1 MNSAGRRAMR
11 RVLFVDDAPEILKHL
26 QRTLAPMQSEWTM
39 EFFSSANS
47 ALAAMSEAPCDV
59 VVSDMT
65 MPGMDGAQFLTEV
78 RKVSPQTIRMILSG
92 DQSPVNYLRSASV
105 AHRFL
110 QKPVDVETLKAT
122 IAQAQAL
129 RVVLA
134 NPALRTLVSEIK
146 SLPSLPSI
154 YQDLMQAMQ
163 GPQASLKKASR
174 IVTKDLGMV
183 TKILQLVNSAF
194 FGLRTHVSD
203 PEQAVALLGFE
214 TIKSLVLSSQVFAQF
229 DQARLPGFSLEALWR
244 HAMLTATCARRI
256 AKEAGA
262 SQPVIDEAF
271 TAALLHDVGVLVLV
285 ANKPDD
291 YARVLELMRAGQMPD
306 WAAEREI
313 FGADHAH
320 VGAYLLGIWGLGD
333 GIVEAVA
340 FHQHPVDYKG
350 SGFQAVTAVH
360 VANAFAETQTR
371 ADAGTNNNMLSLDEN
386 YLTRENLLASIPQWR
401 KLCAAI

>member
-1 MNSAGRRAMR
+1 MR
-11 RVLFVDDAPEILKHL
+11 RVFFVDDAPEILKHL
-26 QRTLAPMQSEWTM
+26 QRTLAPMQSEWTI
-39 EFFSSANS
+39 EFFPSAKS
-47 ALAAMSEAPCDV
+47 ALAAICQAPCDV

-78 RKVSPQTIRMILSG
+78 RKVSPQAIRIILSG

-110 QKPVDVETLKAT
+110 QKPVDAEVLKAN
-122 IAQAQAL
+122 IAQAEAL
-129 RVVLA
+129 RAVLA

-146 SLPSLPSI
+146 ALPSLPSI
-154 YQDLMQAMQ
+154 YQDLMQEMQ
-163 GPQASLKKASR
+163 SPQASLKKASR
-174 IVTKDLGMV
+174 IVAKDLGMV

-229 DQARLPGFSLEALWR
+229 DQNRLPGFSLDALWR

-256 AKEAGA
+256 AKDTGA

-291 YARVLELMRAGQMPD
+291 YVRVLELMRANQVPD
-306 WAAEREI
+306 WAAERDI

-340 FHQHPVDYKG
+340 FHQHPADYNA
-350 SGFQAVTAVH
+350 SGFQALTAVH
-360 VANAFAETQTR
+360 VANAFAEAQAS
-371 ADAGTNNNMLSLDEN
+371 ADVATGDALNLDQS
-386 YLTRENLLASIPQWR
+386 YLTRENLLSSIPHWR
-401 KLCAAI
+401 ELCAAA

>member
-1 MNSAGRRAMR
+1 MR
-11 RVLFVDDAPEILKHL
+11 RVFFVDDAPEILKHL
-26 QRTLAPMQSEWTM
+26 QRTLAPMEAEWTM
-39 EFFSSANS
+39 EFFSSAKS
-47 ALAAMSEAPCDV
+47 ALAAISQGPCDV

-78 RKVSPQTIRMILSG
+78 RKVSPHTIRIILSG

-110 QKPVDVETLKAT
+110 QKPVDTEVLKAN
-122 IAQAQAL
+122 IAQAEAL

-146 SLPSLPSI
+146 TLPSLPSI
-154 YQDLMQAMQ
+154 YQDLMQEMQ
-163 GPQASLKKASR
+163 SPQASLKKASR
-174 IVTKDLGMV
+174 IVAKDLGMV

-214 TIKSLVLSSQVFAQF
+214 TIKSLVLSSHVFAQF
-229 DQARLPGFSLEALWR
+229 DQNRLPGFSLEALWR

-262 SQPVIDEAF
+262 NQPVMDEAF
-271 TAALLHDVGVLVLV
+271 TAALLHDVGVLVLA

-291 YARVLELMRAGQMPD
+291 YVRVLDLMRTDHTSD
-306 WAAEREI
+306 WAAERDI

-340 FHQHPVDYKG
+340 FHQHPGDYKA

-360 VANAFAETQTR
+360 VANAFAEVQ
-371 ADAGTNNNMLSLDEN
+371 AGPDAGTNDVLNLDQN
-386 YLTRENLLASIPQWR
+386 YLTRENFFASIPHWR
-401 KLCAAI
+401 ELCAAA

>member
-1 MNSAGRRAMR
+1 MR
-11 RVLFVDDAPEILKHL
+11 RVVFVDDAPEILQHL
-26 QRTLAPMQSEWTM
+26 RRAFAPMQSEWEM
-39 EFFSSANS
+39 QFFPSATA
-47 ALAAMSEAPCDV
+47 ALAAIRENPCDV

-78 RKVSPQTIRMILSG
+78 RKVAPQTIRLILSG

-110 QKPVDVETLKAT
+110 QKPVDLETLKAT
-122 IAQAQAL
+122 IAQAEAL
-129 RVVLA
+129 RAVLA

-146 SLPSLPSI
+146 ALPSLPSI
-154 YQDLMQAMQ
+154 YQDLMQEMQ
-163 GPQASLKKASR
+163 APQASLKKASR
-174 IVTKDLGMV
+174 IVAKDLGMV

-203 PEQAVALLGFE
+203 PEQAVALLGFD

-229 DQARLPGFSLEALWR
+229 DQTRLPSFSLEALWR
-244 HAMLTATCARRI
+244 HAMLTGTCARRI
-256 AKEAGA
+256 AKDAGA
-262 SQPVIDEAF
+262 SQQVMDETY

-285 ANKPDD
+285 ANKPDE
-291 YARVLELMRAGQMPD
+291 YAQVLELVRSKNIPD

-340 FHQHPVDYKG
+340 FHQHPGDYQG
-350 SGFQAVTAVH
+350 SGFRAVTAVH
-360 VANAFAETQTR
+360 VGNAMAETQMQTS
-371 ADAGTNNNMLSLDEN
+371 AGTGELVGLDQD
-386 YLTRENLLASIPQWR
+386 YLTRENLLSAVPRWR
-401 KLCAAI
+401 ELCAAA

>member
-1 MNSAGRRAMR
+1 MR
-11 RVLFVDDAPEILKHL
+11 RVFFVDDAPEILKHL

-39 EFFSSANS
+39 EFFPSAKS
-47 ALAAMSEAPCDV
+47 ALAAICQAPCDV

-78 RKVSPQTIRMILSG
+78 RNVSPQAIRIILSG

-110 QKPVDVETLKAT
+110 QKPVDAEVLKAN
-122 IAQAQAL
+122 IAQAEAL
-129 RVVLA
+129 RAVLA

-146 SLPSLPSI
+146 ALPSLPSI
-154 YQDLMQAMQ
+154 YQDLMQEMQ
-163 GPQASLKKASR
+163 SPQASLKKASR
-174 IVTKDLGMV
+174 IVAKDLGMV

-229 DQARLPGFSLEALWR
+229 DQNRLPGFSLDALWR

-256 AKEAGA
+256 AKDTGA

-271 TAALLHDVGVLVLV
+271 TAALLHDVGVLVLA

-291 YARVLELMRAGQMPD
+291 YVRVFELMRANHVSD
-306 WAAEREI
+306 WAAERDV

-340 FHQHPVDYKG
+340 FHQHPGDYKA
-350 SGFQAVTAVH
+350 SGFQALTAVH
-360 VANAFAETQTR
+360 VANAFAEAQAS
-371 ADAGTNNNMLSLDEN
+371 ADVATGDALNLDQS
-386 YLTRENLLASIPQWR
+386 YLTRENLLSSIPHWR
-401 KLCAAI
+401 ELCAAA

>member
-1 MNSAGRRAMR
+1 MR

-26 QRTLAPMQSEWTM
+26 QRTLAPMQAEWTM
-39 EFFSSANS
+39 EFFSSAKS
-47 ALAAMSEAPCDV
+47 ALTALSGSACDV

-65 MPGMDGAQFLTEV
+65 MPGMDGAQFLAEV
-78 RKVSPQTIRMILSG
+78 RKVSPQTIRIVLSA

-110 QKPVDVETLKAT
+110 QKPVDVKTLTAV
-122 IAQAQAL
+122 IAQAEAL
-129 RVVLA
+129 RTVLA

-154 YQDLMQAMQ
+154 YQDLMQEMQ

-174 IVTKDLGMV
+174 IVAKDLGMV

-203 PEQAVALLGFE
+203 PEQAVALLGFD

-229 DQARLPGFSLEALWR
+229 DQARLPAFSLEELWR
-244 HAMLTATCARRI
+244 HAMQTATCARRI
-256 AKEAGA
+256 AKDAGA
-262 SQPVIDEAF
+262 SQAVIDEAF
-271 TAALLHDVGVLVLV
+271 TAGLLHDVGVLVLV
-285 ANKPDD
+285 ANKPDE
-291 YARVLELMRAGQMPD
+291 YARVLDVMQAKQMPD

-333 GIVEAVA
+333 GIIEAVA
-340 FHQHPVDYKG
+340 FHQHPGDYMAA
-350 SGFQAVTAVH
+350 GFQAVTAVH
-360 VANAFAETQTR
+360 VGNALAEMQGSTHAGAADLAGLDQT
-371 ADAGTNNNMLSLDEN
+371 
-386 YLTRENLLASIPQWR
+386 YLAREHLLVSIPRWR
-401 KLCAAI
+401 ELCAAA

>member
-1 MNSAGRRAMR
+1 MR
-11 RVLFVDDAPEILKHL
+11 RVCFVDDAPEILKHL
-26 QRTLAPMQSEWTM
+26 QRILAPMQSEWAM
-39 EFFSSANS
+39 EFFPSAKS
-47 ALAAMSEAPCDV
+47 ALAALGETPCDV

-78 RKVSPQTIRMILSG
+78 RKISPHTIRIVLSG

-110 QKPVDVETLKAT
+110 QKPVDVETLKST
-122 IAQAQAL
+122 IAQAEAL

-154 YQDLMQAMQ
+154 YQDLMQEMQ
-163 GPQASLKKASR
+163 APQASLKKASR
-174 IVTKDLGMV
+174 IVAKDLGMV

-203 PEQAVALLGFE
+203 PEQAVALLGFD

-229 DQARLPGFSLEALWR
+229 DQRRLPSFSLEELWC
-244 HAMLTATCARRI
+244 HAMSTGTCARRI
-256 AKEAGA
+256 AKDAGA
-262 SQPVIDEAF
+262 NQQVIDEAF
-271 TAALLHDVGVLVLV
+271 TAALLHDVGVLVLA
-285 ANKPDD
+285 ANKPED
-291 YARVLELMRAGQMPD
+291 YAQVLDLMRMKRLPD
-306 WAAEREI
+306 WAAEREV

-333 GIVEAVA
+333 GIIEAVA
-340 FHQHPVDYKG
+340 FHQHPG
-350 SGFQAVTAVH
+350 ECQASGFTAVTAVH
-360 VANAFAETQTR
+360 VANVIAEQQARGELGTP
-371 ADAGTNNNMLSLDEN
+371 DLAGVDQAYLAREQCLSRLAGW
-386 YLTRENLLASIPQWR
+386 RE
-401 KLCAAI
+401 LCAAA

>member
-1 MNSAGRRAMR
+1 MR
-11 RVLFVDDAPEILKHL
+11 RVVFVDDAPEILQHL
-26 QRTLAPMQSEWTM
+26 RRAFAPMQSEWEM
-39 EFFSSANS
+39 QFFSSATA
-47 ALAAMSEAPCDV
+47 ALAAIRENPCDV
-59 VVSDMT
+59 VISDMT

-78 RKVSPQTIRMILSG
+78 RKVAPQTIRSILSG

-110 QKPVDVETLKAT
+110 QKPVDLETLKAT
-122 IAQAQAL
+122 IAQAEAL
-129 RVVLA
+129 RAVLA

-146 SLPSLPSI
+146 ALPSLPSI
-154 YQDLMQAMQ
+154 YQDLMQEMQ
-163 GPQASLKKASR
+163 APQASLKKASR
-174 IVTKDLGMV
+174 IVAKDLGMV

-203 PEQAVALLGFE
+203 PEQAVALLGFD

-229 DQARLPGFSLEALWR
+229 DQTRLPSFSLEALWR
-244 HAMLTATCARRI
+244 HAMLTGTCARRI
-256 AKEAGA
+256 AKDAGA
-262 SQPVIDEAF
+262 SQQVMDETY

-285 ANKPDD
+285 ANKPDE
-291 YARVLELMRAGQMPD
+291 YARVLELVRSKNIPD

-340 FHQHPVDYKG
+340 FHQHPGDYQG
-350 SGFQAVTAVH
+350 SGFRAVTAVH
-360 VANAFAETQTR
+360 VGNAMAETQMQTS
-371 ADAGTNNNMLSLDEN
+371 AGTGELVGLDQD
-386 YLTRENLLASIPQWR
+386 YLTRENLLSAVPRWR
-401 KLCAAI
+401 ELCAAA

>member
-1 MNSAGRRAMR
+1 MR
-11 RVLFVDDAPEILKHL
+11 RVFFVDDAPEILKHL

-39 EFFSSANS
+39 EFFPSAKS
-47 ALAAMSEAPCDV
+47 ALAAICQAPCDV

-78 RKVSPQTIRMILSG
+78 RKVSPQAIRIILSG

-110 QKPVDVETLKAT
+110 QKPVDAEVLKAN
-122 IAQAQAL
+122 IAQAEAL
-129 RVVLA
+129 RAVLA

-146 SLPSLPSI
+146 ALPSLPSI
-154 YQDLMQAMQ
+154 YQDLMQEMQ
-163 GPQASLKKASR
+163 SPQASLKKASR
-174 IVTKDLGMV
+174 IVAKDLGMV

-229 DQARLPGFSLEALWR
+229 DQNRLPGFSLDALWR

-256 AKEAGA
+256 AKDTGA

-271 TAALLHDVGVLVLV
+271 TAALLHDVGVLVLA

-291 YARVLELMRAGQMPD
+291 YVRVFELMRANHVSD
-306 WAAEREI
+306 WAAERDV

-340 FHQHPVDYKG
+340 FHQHPGDYNA
-350 SGFQAVTAVH
+350 SGFQALTAVH
-360 VANAFAETQTR
+360 VANAFAEAQAS
-371 ADAGTNNNMLSLDEN
+371 ADVATGDALNLDQS
-386 YLTRENLLASIPQWR
+386 YLTRENLLSSIPHWR
-401 KLCAAI
+401 ELCAAA

>member
-1 MNSAGRRAMR
+1 MR

-26 QRTLAPMQSEWTM
+26 QRTLAPMQAEWTM
-39 EFFSSANS
+39 EFFSSAKS
-47 ALAAMSEAPCDV
+47 ALTALSGSACDV

-65 MPGMDGAQFLTEV
+65 MPGMDGAQFLAEV
-78 RKVSPQTIRMILSG
+78 RKVSPQTIRIVLSA

-110 QKPVDVETLKAT
+110 QKPVDVKTLTAV
-122 IAQAQAL
+122 IAQAEAL
-129 RVVLA
+129 RTVLA

-154 YQDLMQAMQ
+154 YQDLMQEMQ

-174 IVTKDLGMV
+174 IVAKDLGMV

-203 PEQAVALLGFE
+203 PEQAVALLGFD

-229 DQARLPGFSLEALWR
+229 DQARLPAFSLEELWR
-244 HAMLTATCARRI
+244 HAMQTATCARRI
-256 AKEAGA
+256 AKDAGA
-262 SQPVIDEAF
+262 SQAVIDEAF
-271 TAALLHDVGVLVLV
+271 TAGLLHDVGVLVLV
-285 ANKPDD
+285 ANKPDE
-291 YARVLELMRAGQMPD
+291 YARVLDMMQAKQMPD

-333 GIVEAVA
+333 GIIEAVA
-340 FHQHPVDYKG
+340 FHQHPGDYMAA
-350 SGFQAVTAVH
+350 GFQAVTAVH
-360 VANAFAETQTR
+360 VGNALAEMQGSAH
-371 ADAGTNNNMLSLDEN
+371 ADAADLAGLDQA
-386 YLTRENLLASIPQWR
+386 YLARENFVVNIPHWR
-401 KLCAAI
+401 ELCAAA

>member
-1 MNSAGRRAMR
+1 MR
-11 RVLFVDDAPEILKHL
+11 RVVFVDDAPEILQHL
-26 QRTLAPMQSEWTM
+26 RRAFAPMQSEWEM
-39 EFFSSANS
+39 QFFSSATA
-47 ALAAMSEAPCDV
+47 ALAAIRENPCDV

-78 RKVSPQTIRMILSG
+78 RKVAPQTIRLILSG

-110 QKPVDVETLKAT
+110 QKPVDLETLKAT
-122 IAQAQAL
+122 IAQAEAL
-129 RVVLA
+129 RAVLA

-146 SLPSLPSI
+146 ALPSLPSI
-154 YQDLMQAMQ
+154 YQDLMQEMQ
-163 GPQASLKKASR
+163 APQASLKKASR
-174 IVTKDLGMV
+174 IVAKDLGMV

-203 PEQAVALLGFE
+203 PEQAVALLGFD

-229 DQARLPGFSLEALWR
+229 DQTRLPSFSLEELWR
-244 HAMLTATCARRI
+244 HAMLTGTWARRI
-256 AKEAGA
+256 AKDAGA
-262 SQPVIDEAF
+262 NQQVMDEAF

-285 ANKPDD
+285 ANKPDE
-291 YARVLELMRAGQMPD
+291 YAQVLEQVRSKHIPD
-306 WAAEREI
+306 WAAEREV

-340 FHQHPVDYKG
+340 FHQHPGDYQG
-350 SGFQAVTAVH
+350 SGFRAVTAVH
-360 VANAFAETQTR
+360 VGNAMAETQMRTS
-371 ADAGTNNNMLSLDEN
+371 AGTGELVGLDQD
-386 YLTRENLLASIPQWR
+386 YLTRENLLSSVPRWR
-401 KLCAAI
+401 ELCAAA

>member
-1 MNSAGRRAMR
+1 MR
-11 RVLFVDDAPEILKHL
+11 RVFFVDDAPEILKHL

-39 EFFSSANS
+39 EFFPSAKS
-47 ALAAMSEAPCDV
+47 ALAAICQAPCDV

-78 RKVSPQTIRMILSG
+78 RNVSPQAIRIILSG

-110 QKPVDVETLKAT
+110 QKPVDAEVLKAN
-122 IAQAQAL
+122 IAQAEAL
-129 RVVLA
+129 RAVLA

-146 SLPSLPSI
+146 ALPSLPSI
-154 YQDLMQAMQ
+154 YQDLMQEMQ
-163 GPQASLKKASR
+163 SPQASLKKASR
-174 IVTKDLGMV
+174 IVAKDLGMV

-229 DQARLPGFSLEALWR
+229 DQNRLPGFSLDALWR

-256 AKEAGA
+256 AKDTGA

-291 YARVLELMRAGQMPD
+291 YVRVLELMRANQVPD
-306 WAAEREI
+306 WAAERDI

-340 FHQHPVDYKG
+340 FHQHPADYNA
-350 SGFQAVTAVH
+350 SGFQALTAVH
-360 VANAFAETQTR
+360 VANAFAEAQAS
-371 ADAGTNNNMLSLDEN
+371 ADVATGDALNLDQS
-386 YLTRENLLASIPQWR
+386 YLTRENLLSSIPHWR
-401 KLCAAI
+401 ELCAAA

>member
-1 MNSAGRRAMR
+1 MR
-11 RVLFVDDAPEILKHL
+11 RVVFVDDAPEILKHL

-39 EFFSSANS
+39 EFFTSAKS
-47 ALAAMSEAPCDV
+47 ALAAMGEAPCDV

-78 RKVSPQTIRMILSG
+78 RKVCPQTIRIVLSG
-92 DQSPVNYLRSASV
+92 DQSPVNYLRSVSV

-110 QKPVDVETLKAT
+110 QKPVDAETLKAT
-122 IAQAQAL
+122 IAQAEAL
-129 RVVLA
+129 RAVLA

-154 YQDLMQAMQ
+154 YQDLMHEMQ
-163 GPQASLKKASR
+163 GAQASLKKASR
-174 IVTKDLGMV
+174 IVARDLGMV

-229 DQARLPGFSLEALWR
+229 DQARLPAFSLEELWR

-262 SQPVIDEAF
+262 SQQVIDEAF

-285 ANKPDD
+285 ANRPDD
-291 YARVLELMRAGQMPD
+291 YAKVLELMRERHMPD
-306 WAAEREI
+306 WAAERDI

-340 FHQHPVDYKG
+340 FHQHPGDYQA
-350 SGFQAVTAVH
+350 SGFHAVTAVH
-360 VANAFAETQTR
+360 VGNALAETQAN
-371 ADAGTNNNMLSLDEN
+371 ADAGTGDVLSLDQS
-386 YLTRENLLASIPQWR
+386 YLARENFLAFIPRWR
-401 KLCAAI
+401 ELCAAA

>member
-1 MNSAGRRAMR
+1 MR

-39 EFFSSANS
+39 EFFSSAKS
-47 ALAAMSEAPCDV
+47 ALAAMSEGPCDV
-59 VVSDMT
+59 VISDMT

-78 RKVSPQTIRMILSG
+78 RKVCPHTIRIILSG

-110 QKPVDVETLKAT
+110 QKPVDVEALKAT
-122 IAQAQAL
+122 IAQAEAL

-134 NPALRTLVSEIK
+134 NPTLRTLVSEIK

-154 YQDLMQAMQ
+154 YQDLMQEMQ
-163 GPQASLKKASR
+163 SPQASLKKASR
-174 IVTKDLGMV
+174 IVAKDLGMV

-262 SQPVIDEAF
+262 SQAVIDEAF
-271 TAALLHDVGVLVLV
+271 TAALLHDVGVLVLA

-291 YARVLELMRAGQMPD
+291 YARVLELMRVGPMPD
-306 WAAEREI
+306 WAAERDI

-320 VGAYLLGIWGLGD
+320 VGAYLLGIWGLCD

-340 FHQHPVDYKG
+340 FHQHPGDYQA

-360 VANAFAETQTR
+360 VANAFVEAQASTH
-371 ADAGTNNNMLSLDEN
+371 AGTSDVLSVDHN
-386 YLTRENLLASIPQWR
+386 YLTRENLLASIPHWR
-401 KLCAAI
+401 ELCAAA

>member
-1 MNSAGRRAMR
+1 
-11 RVLFVDDAPEILKHL
+11 
-26 QRTLAPMQSEWTM
+26 
-39 EFFSSANS
+39 
-47 ALAAMSEAPCDV
+47 
-59 VVSDMT
+59 MT

-78 RKVSPQTIRMILSG
+78 RKLSPHTIRIILSG

-110 QKPVDVETLKAT
+110 KKPVDVEVVKAS
-122 IAQAQAL
+122 IAQAEAL

-154 YQDLMQAMQ
+154 YQDLMQEMQ
-163 GPQASLKKASR
+163 SPQASLKKASR
-174 IVTKDLGMV
+174 IVAKDLGMV

-244 HAMLTATCARRI
+244 HAMLTAACARRI
-256 AKEAGA
+256 ATESGA
-262 SQPVIDEAF
+262 SQPVSDEAF
-271 TAALLHDVGVLVLV
+271 TAALLHDVGVLVLA
-285 ANKPDD
+285 ANKPNE
-291 YARVLELMRAGQMPD
+291 YARVLELMRGGQMPD
-306 WAAEREI
+306 WAAERDI

-340 FHQHPVDYKG
+340 FHQHPGDYKA

-360 VANAFAETQTR
+360 VANAFVEAQASADGGTR
-371 ADAGTNNNMLSLDEN
+371 DVLSLDQT
-386 YLTRENLLASIPQWR
+386 YLSRENLLASIPHWR
-401 KLCAAI
+401 ELCAAA

>member
-1 MNSAGRRAMR
+1 MR
-11 RVLFVDDAPEILKHL
+11 RLLFVDDAPEMLKHL
-26 QRTLAPMQSEWTM
+26 QRTLAPMQSEWAM
-39 EFFSSANS
+39 EFVASARS
-47 ALAAMSEAPCDV
+47 GLAAMSDTPHDV
-59 VVSDMT
+59 VVTDMT
-65 MPGMDGAQFLTEV
+65 MPGMDGAQFLMEV
-78 RKVSPQTIRMILSG
+78 RKLSPQTIRIILSG

-110 QKPVDVETLKAT
+110 QKPVDVEALKAT
-122 IAQAQAL
+122 IAQAEAL

-134 NPALRTLVSEIK
+134 TPALRTLVSEIQ
-146 SLPSLPSI
+146 SLPSLPAI
-154 YQDLMQAMQ
+154 YQDLMQEMQ
-163 GPQASLKKASR
+163 RPQASLKKASR
-174 IVTKDLGMV
+174 IVAKDLGMV

-256 AKEAGA
+256 AREAGV
-262 SQPVIDEAF
+262 SQAVTDEAF
-271 TAALLHDVGVLVLV
+271 TAALLHDIGVLVLV
-285 ANKPDD
+285 ANKPHD
-291 YARVLELMRAGQMPD
+291 YARVLELMHGRQMPD
-306 WAAEREI
+306 WAAERDI

-340 FHQHPVDYKG
+340 FHQHPGDCQA

-360 VANAFAETQTR
+360 VANAFAEAQAS
-371 ADAGTNNNMLSLDEN
+371 ADARTGDAPNLDQN
-386 YLTRENLLASIPQWR
+386 YVMREHLLLSIPRWR
-401 KLCAAI
+401 ELCAAA

>member
-1 MNSAGRRAMR
+1 MR
-11 RVLFVDDAPEILKHL
+11 RVFFVDDAPEILKLL

-39 EFFSSANS
+39 EFFSSAKS
-47 ALAAMSEAPCDV
+47 ALAVMGEASCDV
-59 VVSDMT
+59 LVSDMT

-78 RKVSPQTIRMILSG
+78 RKVSPQTIRIILSG

-122 IAQAQAL
+122 IAQAEAL

-134 NPALRTLVSEIK
+134 DPALRTLVSEVK

-154 YQDLMQAMQ
+154 YQDLMQEMQ
-163 GPQASLKKASR
+163 SPQASLKKASR
-174 IVTKDLGMV
+174 IVAKDLGMV

-229 DQARLPGFSLEALWR
+229 DQAKLPAFSLDELWR

-291 YARVLELMRAGQMPD
+291 YAKVLELTRARQMPD
-306 WAAEREI
+306 WAAERDI

-340 FHQHPVDYKG
+340 FHQHPRDYKA

-360 VANAFAETQTR
+360 IGNALAETH
-371 ADAGTNNNMLSLDEN
+371 ASAGPGTGEILNLDQN
-386 YLTRENLLASIPQWR
+386 YLAREHLLTQIPRWR
-401 KLCAAI
+401 ELCAAA

>member
-1 MNSAGRRAMR
+1 MR
-11 RVLFVDDAPEILKHL
+11 RVVFVDDAPEILKHL

-39 EFFSSANS
+39 EFFTSAKS
-47 ALAAMSEAPCDV
+47 ALAAMGEAPCDV

-78 RKVSPQTIRMILSG
+78 RKVCPQTIRIVLSG
-92 DQSPVNYLRSASV
+92 DQSPVNYLRSVSV

-110 QKPVDVETLKAT
+110 QKPVDAETLKAT
-122 IAQAQAL
+122 IAQAEAL
-129 RVVLA
+129 RAVLA

-154 YQDLMQAMQ
+154 YQDLMHEMQ
-163 GPQASLKKASR
+163 GAQASLKKASR
-174 IVTKDLGMV
+174 IVARDLGMV

-229 DQARLPGFSLEALWR
+229 DQARLPAFSLEELWR

-262 SQPVIDEAF
+262 SQQVIDEAF

-285 ANKPDD
+285 ANRPDD
-291 YARVLELMRAGQMPD
+291 YAKVLELMRDRHMPD
-306 WAAEREI
+306 WAAERDI

-340 FHQHPVDYKG
+340 FHQHPGDYQA
-350 SGFQAVTAVH
+350 SGFHAVTAVH
-360 VANAFAETQTR
+360 VGNALAETQAN
-371 ADAGTNNNMLSLDEN
+371 ADAGTGDVLSLDQS
-386 YLTRENLLASIPQWR
+386 YLARENFLAFIPRWR
-401 KLCAAI
+401 ELCAAA